1 VRRRE
6 PRQGFNV
13 LVSRQLHFTP
23 KGVSI
28 CAAPMTINMQP
39 LRGCPAYARSRLG
52 FSMTNAIVT
61 KNAWRA
67 FVAVALAGQVCFAQD
82 WPQWRG
88 PNRDGVVSS
97 FTAPR
102 VWPDK
107 LKPIWK
113 VQVGI
118 GHSSPV
124 VVGRRVYLHSRQD
137 ENEVASC
144 FDLDTGKQ
152 LWRDSYPTPYM
163 MNPAAFTHGK
173 GPKSTPVV
181 YNNKLYTLGISGIL
195 SCYDTEGG
203 KLKWRREFS
212 KYFKATSPLYGAATS
227 PLVYKGLVI
236 VHVGGHDSGALLALD
251 AETGERRWNLSGE
264 GPGYASPV
272 VAEFSGTEQIVTL
285 SQKFI
290 LGVATDYGQLLW
302 QIPFE
307 TEYVQNIVTP
317 VVYKQTLILSGLDKG
332 TMAIRL
338 IKRGQKWETEQ
349 VWQNPDVS
357 MYMNSPVVSGDYLY
371 GLSHKRKGQ
380 FFCLDARTGKTLW
393 SSNGREGDNAA
404 IVAAGQFLFLL
415 TDGAELIV
423 ARSDPKQFEVL
434 KKYSVADSPTWAHP
448 VLVGNRVLIKDA
460 SSLAL
465 MSLE

>member
-1 VRRRE
+1 M
-6 PRQGFNV
+6 
-13 LVSRQLHFTP
+13 LHFT
-23 KGVSI
+23 
-28 CAAPMTINMQP
+28 
-39 LRGCPAYARSRLG
+39 
-52 FSMTNAIVT
+52 SMTATIIS
-61 KNAWRA
+61 KSALRICI
-67 FVAVALAGQVCFAQD
+67 AVALASQFCLAQD

-88 PNRDGVVSS
+88 PNRDEVVSS
-97 FTAPR
+97 FIAPK

-107 LKPIWK
+107 LKTIWK

-124 VVGRRVYLHSRQD
+124 VVGRRVYLHSRQE

-163 MNPAAFTHGK
+163 MNPAAVSHGK

-181 YNNKLYTLGISGIL
+181 YNNNLYTFGISGIL
-195 SCYDTEGG
+195 SCYDTMTG
-203 KLKWRREFS
+203 KMRWRKEFS
-212 KYFKATSPLYGAATS
+212 KQFKATSPLFGAATS
-227 PLVYKGLVI
+227 PIVHNGLVI
-236 VHVGGHDSGALLALD
+236 VHVGGHDSGALTAFN
-251 AETGERRWNLSGE
+251 AETGDVKWAWTGD
-264 GPGYASPV
+264 GPGYASPIV
-272 VAEFSGTEQIVTL
+272 FGSGGTAQIVTQT
-285 SQKFI
+285 QKSIAGFSA
-290 LGVATDYGQLLW
+290 ATGEQLW
-302 QIPFE
+302 RIPFE

-317 VVYKQTLILSGLDKG
+317 IVYKEMLIFSGLDKG
-332 TMAIRL
+332 TTAVRV
-338 IKRGQKWETEQ
+338 IKLAGKWQ
-349 VWQNPDVS
+349 AVKVWQNSEVS

-393 SSNGREGDNAA
+393 SSGGREGDNAA

-415 TDGAELIV
+415 TDGAEMIV

-465 MSLE
+465 LSVE